1 MRKLFV
7 FFVILIPVLFQGCTK
22 KDSTDLTQLTL
33 GSKNIGNFIPVTQ
46 TAYKRPEGYIIQL
59 SSDTI
64 TITMLLPEL
73 KPGDYSITNVDQT
86 NGEAYLNIDFS
97 SSSFS
102 AASGSVSVTDTGSN
116 SISGVYSVSS
126 TTSESGDQLKISN
139 GKFTKVLITSMSYGS
154 VEDYEHNQYKTIII
168 GSQTWMA
175 ENLRSRIYSDGDSIK
190 EVFNYGGNESLKNI
204 YGLYYF
210 WNSATRNTKIEM
222 TQGACPVGW
231 HLPSNAEWIELL
243 NIMGGESVAGGKLKS
258 MVSWNF
264 RNAGADN
271 YSGFSALGAGMHYPL
286 VEYPDLSERMGM
298 QSFFWSS
305 SFDTTKNGLSS
316 AWSVALFNTARSAL
330 RSPYMRT
337 DLGFSVRCLKN

>member
-1 MRKLFV
+1 MRKLLIV

-33 GSKNIGNFIPVTQ
+33 GSNNIGNFIPVTQ

-243 NIMGGESVAGGKLKS
+243 DSPQAPHQHEWL
-258 MVSWNF
+258 
-264 RNAGADN
+264 RP
-271 YSGFSALGAGMHYPL
+271 Y
-286 VEYPDLSERMGM
+286 VE
-298 QSFFWSS
+298 
-305 SFDTTKNGLSS
+305 K
-316 AWSVALFNTARSAL
+316 
-330 RSPYMRT
+330 
-337 DLGFSVRCLKN
+337 